1 MFDKR
6 MLFGAVCTALTSGA
20 LWAAWPAAAQAD
32 TFHGPMPGILSP
44 SSDHAVFFVVLG
56 LLVTVFV
63 AAGIIGLW
71 VLARPL
77 PDDLP
82 SDWSDDW

>member
-1 MFDKR
+1 MFDKPV
-6 MLFGAVCTALTSGA
+6 LIGAVSTALTAGVM
-20 LWAAWPAAAQAD
+20 WVAWPAAAQAD
-32 TFHGPMPGILSP
+32 TMNGPMPGILSP
-44 SSDHAVFFVVLG
+44 SGDHIVFFVVLG
-56 LLVTVFV
+56 LLVAAFV

>member
-6 MLFGAVCTALTSGA
+6 VLIGAGCTALTAGVM
-20 LWAAWPAAAQAD
+20 WVDWPAVAQAD
-32 TFHGPMPGILSP
+32 TMNGPLPGLVSP
-44 SSDHAVFFVVLG
+44 AGDHVVFFIVLA
-56 LLVTVFV
+56 VFV
-63 AAGIIGLW
+63 AVVVAAGLVGLW